1 MGCFMSTPAGYMNFL
16 SDEEDPRV
24 ARARARK
31 IMIRRCISVLDLG
44 SDIVVLI
51 DNATKTQLAIAGL
64 ELMDEQDHQMWA
76 RIGFAVIILP
86 FIVEFLLLRQLG
98 SMHLARRGLPF
109 AKIIYLLLGLPFILV
124 MNAWILFCNP
134 TKTAGFTSLS
144 FSGALE
150 QMQIMTDAFIRA
162 PLHGL
167 FSCYMMIRR
176 SQLGDSGMLPLL
188 LISFITS
195 VLTQAQGAS
204 FIAARRDV
212 ENRWLDD
219 KDQELSFVSAA
230 SGFFRDPGTLETFS
244 ARELNLSDPRAMREV
259 ASALREPTS
268 IVRLELTDCYI
279 TEIGLV
285 AEALKTNKTL
295 QELIF
300 ARNRIKDLSSLAEA
314 LEENGSVAMLSL
326 EGNKVEDIN
335 ALSSALVINLAVK
348 ELCLADN
355 RIQELGHLAAALQ
368 LNSTLRELSL
378 AGNAIQ
384 DIAPIAVAI
393 SKNRTLRALY
403 LNRNPIEEFEP
414 LIQALKGNSTLET
427 LYLTCEDM
435 AGWSAFETAV
445 DETGFT

>member
-1 MGCFMSTPAGYMNFL
+1 MSAPAGYQNFL
-16 SDEEDPRV
+16 HDEEDPR
-24 ARARARK
+24 AANARARK
-31 IMIRRCISVLDLG
+31 VMTRRCIGVLDIG
-44 SDIVVLI
+44 SDIAVLL
-51 DNATKTQLAIAGL
+51 DNATKKQLAIAGL
-64 ELMDEQDHQMWA
+64 ELMDDQVHQMWA
-76 RIGFAVIILP
+76 RIGFAIIVLP

-98 SMHLARRGLPF
+98 SINLARRGLPF
-109 AKIIYLLLGLPFILV
+109 AKFIYVLFGLPFILV
-124 MNAWILFCNP
+124 TNVWILFCNP
-134 TKTAGFTSLS
+134 WQAAGFTSLS
-144 FSGALE
+144 FCGALD
-150 QMQIMTDAFIRA
+150 QMQIMTDAFVRA

-176 SQLGDSGMLPLL
+176 AQLGDGAMLPLL
-188 LISFITS
+188 LISFVTS
-195 VLTQAQGAS
+195 VLAQAQGAS
-204 FIAARRDV
+204 FVAARRDV

-219 KDQELSFVSAA
+219 KEQELSFVRAA
-230 SGFFRDPGTLETFS
+230 CGFFVDPGTLETFS

-259 ASALREPTS
+259 AWALREPTG

-314 LEENGSVAMLSL
+314 LEENGSVATLSL
-326 EGNKVEDIN
+326 EGNKVEDID
-335 ALSSALVINLAVK
+335 ALSSALVVNLELK

-355 RIQELGHLAAALQ
+355 RIHELGHLAAALQ

-393 SKNRTLRALY
+393 SKNRTLRALH

-414 LIQALKGNSTLET
+414 LIEALKGNSTLET

-435 AGWSAFETAV
+435 AGWSAFETSV
-445 DETGFT
+445 DDAGIA